1 MPEQARACHYVEW
14 SGKGVAL
21 PPLPP
26 LRTGRETFASSG
38 SSRSKA
44 PRERSRFHNGFDPG
58 FSARE
63 AGLLVERTFR
73 EVGLPLRVK
82 RIGVPPDFDMTLSP
96 TPAFLSMVVAVCRSE
111 WKLSTLGARF
121 ADLPLP
127 VLM

>member
-1 MPEQARACHYVEW
+1 M
-14 SGKGVAL
+14 
-21 PPLPP
+21 PPLAP

-38 SSRSKA
+38 SSRTKA

-82 RIGVPPDFDMTLSP
+82 RIAQAALGHNSKAIHRAYAKKAQIIVPSLEEYETAAAGLQM
-96 TPAFLSMVVAVCRSE
+96 AKA
-111 WKLSTLGARF
+111 G
-121 ADLPLP
+121 
-127 VLM
+127 